1 MRTLLADLDDTG
13 HQAAIISLLDMYCR
27 DGFGASRPLPEYTR
41 RNLIAGLKLHGGARV
56 FLAYEGDAPV
66 GLALCF
72 LGFSSFQAKPLLNVH
87 DIAVSPECR
96 GRGVG
101 RSLLEAAATE
111 AKRLGCCKLTL
122 EVRADNERAKGLY
135 KSVGFRPSEP
145 VETLFWSMP
154 LE

>member
-1 MRTLLADLDDTG
+1 MQTLLADLDDAG

-27 DGFGASRPLPEYTR
+27 DEFGASRPLPDFAR
-41 RNLIAGLKLHGGARV
+41 QNLITGLKNHGGTKV
-56 FLAYEGDAPV
+56 FLAYEAGEPV

-72 LGFSSFQAKPLLNVH
+72 LGFSSFRAKPLLNVH
-87 DIAVSPECR
+87 DIAVAPALR

-111 AKRLGCCKLTL
+111 ANKLGCCKLTL